1 MDTAKRLDGLY
12 NVMQSVEAKLGGG
25 EGVEGIYGSITQTG
39 MQRIFESMRHNC
51 GLDSSSVLVDIGA
64 GLGRPLLHALVSPG
78 IRGSFGVELDHVK
91 VAKANAFLSQTL
103 HHLDQRGVAR
113 SGSLPKPRIDCTSVE
128 KVASLEPATHA
139 YSFWEGVPQQGKDA
153 FGRLFASARTLKG
166 VAVVQRS
173 VRGEDPAHMML
184 EHGFGPLLL
193 IANFPVKMSGSGR
206 SFQAYI
212 FSKISS
218 PSLAFLN
225 AVRSPL
231 PAMDVRPSPLSPE
244 PSQGPSAASQASQE
258 SLLILPPASPLT
270 CSPASSS
277 YAERAQEAA
286 PAPQLDKVT
295 QGVVS
300 SGQAPKR
307 SRQLQG
313 KRQDAGP
320 APQPPDQQQ
329 LPQQQQLPEQQLLEE
344 KQTEQQQPG
353 AAPLPLEVLSP
364 HPVKQASIV
373 RYSRQRKTAMLDLTT
388 KKKPA
393 SANPNPSAA
402 SGAGTRVTRSSSR
415 LAAKA

>member
-103 HHLDQRGVAR
+103 HHLNQRGVAP

-139 YSFWEGVPQQGKDA
+139 YSFWEGVPQEGKDA
-153 FGRLFASARTLKG
+153 FGRLFARARTLKG

-193 IANFPVKMSGSGR
+193 IANFPVKMSGDVALQEGLPGWTVAASSHGQGRLGEASRVCVLHTTVALTTASHCSGR
-206 SFQAYI
+206 VLGVLGRMEGGLGDCRTN
-212 FSKISS
+212 SS
-218 PSLAFLN
+218 GSW
-225 AVRSPL
+225 VTS
-231 PAMDVRPSPLSPE
+231 
-244 PSQGPSAASQASQE
+244 ASQSE
-258 SLLILPPASPLT
+258 GI
-270 CSPASSS
+270 
-277 YAERAQEAA
+277 AA
-286 PAPQLDKVT
+286 PHQPTLQ
-295 QGVVS
+295 
-300 SGQAPKR
+300 QACR
-307 SRQLQG
+307 R
-313 KRQDAGP
+313 
-320 APQPPDQQQ
+320 
-329 LPQQQQLPEQQLLEE
+329 
-344 KQTEQQQPG
+344 
-353 AAPLPLEVLSP
+353 
-364 HPVKQASIV
+364 
-373 RYSRQRKTAMLDLTT
+373 
-388 KKKPA
+388 
-393 SANPNPSAA
+393 
-402 SGAGTRVTRSSSR
+402 
-415 LAAKA
+415 